1 MVRMIDGNKVRACRE
16 RLGWSRLDLARHTGL
31 CVEAIAMIETGEGTD
46 PDRETVLVLAKALLV
61 DVEDISE

>member
-1 MVRMIDGNKVRACRE
+1 MLDGNKVASCRK

-31 CVEAIAMIETGEGTD
+31 CVEAIAKIETGQAVD